1 MLHTGTYPRRPGA
14 LSDDSMEECEMD
26 VPVAV
31 PTAPAAA
38 AAPPVATNTIIA
50 TMLRA
55 APKISDLIF
64 SPGRAPQV
72 EVNGELVQLKIAGVG
87 VLKPDDTARIAN
99 DLMGR
104 SKHALEK
111 LKEEGSCDISYS
123 VPKLSRFRVNIFT
136 QRGSCGIVMRVIPTD
151 VPDFKTL
158 NLPPELNEAA
168 KLRPGIVLVTGP
180 TGSGKSS
187 TLAAFVD
194 KINETKACHVIT
206 IEDPIEFLHQHKLAT
221 IHQRELH
228 TDCPSFALAL
238 RAALRQAPKL
248 ILVGEMRDK
257 QTIEVALE
265 AAETGHMVY
274 STLHTID
281 ASKTVERIIGVFPLE
296 EQNAIRGRLAKS
308 FRYIVSQ
315 RLIPRIDGSGRV
327 AAFEILKATI
337 RTREY
342 VQKGESEGK
351 SLLDAMRDAEG
362 NEMQCFDD
370 EIEKMIRAGV
380 IDMEMGLS
388 YCTNMGNLRL
398 CLADFVE
405 AQGNKT
411 PGARPAKPA
420 GVTPKAAPASYAGKA
435 SAPAAPE
442 PSRETELEIER

>member
-1 MLHTGTYPRRPGA
+1 
-14 LSDDSMEECEMD
+14 MD

-31 PTAPAAA
+31 PTAPAASAVPAAPA
-38 AAPPVATNTIIA
+38 AAPVATNTIIA

-72 EVNGELVQLKIAGVG
+72 EVNGELVQLKIPGVG
-87 VLKPDDTARIAN
+87 MLKPDDTARIAN

-104 SKHALEK
+104 SKHAMEN

-136 QRGSCGIVMRVIPTD
+136 QRGSCGIVMRVIPTEI
-151 VPDFKTL
+151 PDFKTL

-168 KLRPGIVLVTGP
+168 SLRPGIVLVTGP

-194 KINETKACHVIT
+194 KINQTKACHVIT

-351 SLLDAMRDAEG
+351 SLLDAMRDAENG
-362 NEMQCFDD
+362 EMQCFDD

-388 YCTNMGNLRL
+388 YCTNQGNLRL

-411 PGARPAKPA
+411 AGSRAVKPA
-420 GVTPKAAPASYAGKA
+420 SVAPKTAPASYSGKPA
-435 SAPAAPE
+435 AAPAVPE
-442 PSRETELEIER
+442 PSLETELEIER